1 MASSHLIPTY
11 KRQPVAFVR
20 GQGAWLYDSH
30 DDRYLDALSGI
41 AVNALG
47 HAHPA
52 LIAAISDQAQRLL
65 HTSNLY
71 EIDVQ
76 TQLADTLCKHARMD
90 AVFFGNS
97 GSEANEA
104 AIKLARLHGHAKGI
118 DVPKIVVMEN
128 AFHGRTL
135 AALAATGNINAQKGF
150 GPMPEGFIRV
160 PYGDLAAIEALHDD
174 AIAAVL
180 VEPIQG
186 EGGVRVPPDD
196 YLAGVRTLCNKRD
209 WLMMVDEVQTGVG
222 RTGHWFAHQG
232 AGITPDVMCLAKGLG
247 GGLPIGAA
255 VVAGPARELFGPGS
269 HGSTFG
275 GNPLACRAA
284 LAVLETIEKD
294 DLLTHAQAMG
304 ESIRSQIEARVG
316 ELDCV
321 VDIRGAGLMIGIELD
336 APCADLVDIA
346 REHHV
351 LLNVTAGCVIRLLP
365 PLIIGPAEVERLVD
379 TVCDLIETRA
389 AATQTEKNKP

>member
-1 MASSHLIPTY
+1 MATSHLIPTY

-20 GQGAWLYDSH
+20 GQGAWLFDSH
-30 DDRYLDALSGI
+30 DNRYLDALSGI

-52 LIAAISDQAQRLL
+52 LIEAISDQATRLL

-76 TQLADTLCKHARMD
+76 TRLADMLCERAEME

-104 AIKLARLHGHAKGI
+104 AIKLARLHGHGKGI
-118 DVPKIVVMEN
+118 DAPKIVVMEN

-135 AALAATGNINAQKGF
+135 AALAATGNASAQKGF

-160 PYGDLAAIEALHDD
+160 PYGDLQAIEALTDD

-186 EGGVRVPPDD
+186 EGGVRIPGGDFLPG
-196 YLAGVRTLCNKRD
+196 LRALCNKRD
-209 WLMMVDEVQTGVG
+209 WLMMIDEVQTGVG
-222 RTGHWFAHQG
+222 RTGHWFAHQA

-247 GGLPIGAA
+247 GGVPIGAA
-255 VVAGPARELFGPGS
+255 VVAGPALELFGPGS

-284 LAVLETIEKD
+284 LAVLETID
-294 DLLTHAQAMG
+294 RYDLLTHVQAMG

-321 VDIRGAGLMIGIELD
+321 LDIRGAGLMIGIELD
-336 APCADLVDIA
+336 APCADLVDTA
-346 REHHV
+346 REHGV
-351 LLNVTAGCVIRLLP
+351 LLNVTAGSVIRLLP

-379 TVCDLIETRA
+379 TLCDLIESRA
-389 AATQTEKNKP
+389 TATHTD